1 MAEQEEAVATKT
13 TNRRTQSGIGRHSNG
28 EIHFCQVN
36 LISNNFK
43 CLYLWS
49 EGGRGGT
56 CILII
61 HIMSYNE
68 EYYTNTFRTFG
79 QSLLFLIT
87 EKVSKILVSL
97 TRSM

>member
-1 MAEQEEAVATKT
+1 MV
-13 TNRRTQSGIGRHSNG
+13 
-28 EIHFCQVN
+28 
-36 LISNNFK
+36 
-43 CLYLWS
+43 
-49 EGGRGGT
+49 GGRGVGDEK
-56 CILII
+56 LII

-87 EKVSKILVSL
+87 EKVSKLVLSL